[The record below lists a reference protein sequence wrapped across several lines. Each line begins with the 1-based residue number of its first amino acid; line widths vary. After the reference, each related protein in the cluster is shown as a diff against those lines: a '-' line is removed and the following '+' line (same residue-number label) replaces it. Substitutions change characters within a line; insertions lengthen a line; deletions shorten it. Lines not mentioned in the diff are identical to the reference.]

1 MEATETLQLRAR
13 WTDDCQ
19 GKKDYDSP
27 IVEISTRYWPRG
39 GGFDLLNVQDGKV
52 LSWESNEARPDV
64 KPSAHSSL
72 VIRHGAVG
80 PDTPETEDLHADA
93 NFFTLTD
100 AEFEAETEE
109 EVKAL
114 VEKWAQEQMDKVVE
128 ILRIAFQK

>member
-1 MEATETLQLRAR
+1 MEATETLRLRAR

-19 GKKDYDSP
+19 GKKDCDAP

-39 GGFDLLNVQDGKV
+39 GGFHLLNVQDGKV
-52 LSWESNEARPDV
+52 VSWEENEARPYI

-72 VIRHGAVG
+72 IIRHGAVEPG
-80 PDTPETEDLHADA
+80 EEDLYANADS
-93 NFFTLTD
+93 FTLVE

-109 EVKAL
+109 EVKAQ

-128 ILRIAFQK
+128 ILRGAFQK